1 MSQRSSWSAGDHAL
15 RTLLDRL
22 PRPGRV
28 AWIGLRARYRAAVL
42 AVDAVKAIPGRGL
55 AGDHASGGAREVT
68 LVQAEHLAVVAALLG
83 RERVAPE
90 LLRRN
95 VVVSGINLL
104 ALKGRRFR
112 IGAALLEGTG
122 PCAPCSRME
131 EALGAGGYNALRGH
145 GGIAARVLQSGRIRL
160 GDPVA
165 PPADGD

>member
-1 MSQRSSWSAGDHAL
+1 MSQRSSLSEDDHEL
-15 RTLLDRL
+15 RTLLGRF

-28 AWIGLRARYRAAVL
+28 GWIGLRARYRAEVL
-42 AVDAVKAIPGRGL
+42 AVDAVDAITGRGL

-95 VVVSGINLL
+95 VVVCGINLL

-112 IGAALLEGTG
+112 IGGALLEATG
-122 PCAPCSRME
+122 PCAPCCRME
-131 EALGAGGYNALRGH
+131 EALGVGGYNAMRGR

-160 GDPVA
+160 DDAVT
-165 PPADGD
+165 PAG